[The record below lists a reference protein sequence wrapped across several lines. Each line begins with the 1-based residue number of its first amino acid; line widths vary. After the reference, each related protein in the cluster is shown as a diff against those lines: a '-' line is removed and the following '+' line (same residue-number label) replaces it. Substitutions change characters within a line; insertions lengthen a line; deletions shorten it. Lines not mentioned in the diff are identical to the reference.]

1 VPRTVEPAARPT
13 RSVVEKMTAR
23 NPKVFCKSDAPRL
36 NELSRGKKVK
46 AIADTKPATPTPIRG
61 NLIF

>member
-1 VPRTVEPAARPT
+1 M
-13 RSVVEKMTAR
+13 VEKMTAS
-23 NPKVFCKSDAPRL
+23 NPKVFWKSDAPRL

-46 AIADTKPATPTPIRG
+46 AIADTRPAIPTPIKG